1 MSGIKDVDMLL
12 LALLGVLAAV
22 AFLNHGSLGLGTNP
36 SGSTFNVG
44 YGGR

>member
-1 MSGIKDVDMLL
+1 MKAVDALL

-36 SGSTFNVG
+36 QGSNFNVG
-44 YGGR
+44 YGAR

>member
-1 MSGIKDVDMLL
+1 MSGIKDVDALL

-22 AFLNHGSLGLGTNP
+22 AFLNHGKLGLGTDP
-36 SGSTFNVG
+36 SGSSFNVG